1 MTKLADFDKLQT
13 ALALL
18 QPRVIKALASTEEE
32 SDGDEGA
39 SSATGGGA
47 TGIIIEK
54 KLFAEVFGL
63 QRASEKQFGPVGD
76 FDAMAYAAEAIA
88 IEAQGKA
95 AAAERNQKSSL
106 KSHPILGNLSKF
118 DGDDRKMSM
127 NPVVNEKAQ
136 ERNEQRNELR
146 MGSKNSPGSAPK
158 YKPGGM

>member
-1 MTKLADFDKLQT
+1 MTKLADFDKLQA

-18 QPRVIKALASTEEE
+18 QPRVIKALASEDEE
-32 SDGDEGA
+32 DGGDDGA

-76 FDAMAYAAEAIA
+76 FDPLAYAAEAVIA
-88 IEAQGKA
+88 AEQGKA
-95 AAAERNQKSSL
+95 AERQQKSSL

-127 NPVVNEKAQ
+127 NPEVNDKAQ

-146 MGSKNSPGSAPK
+146 LGLKNSPSSTPK
-158 YKPGGM
+158 PKPGGM